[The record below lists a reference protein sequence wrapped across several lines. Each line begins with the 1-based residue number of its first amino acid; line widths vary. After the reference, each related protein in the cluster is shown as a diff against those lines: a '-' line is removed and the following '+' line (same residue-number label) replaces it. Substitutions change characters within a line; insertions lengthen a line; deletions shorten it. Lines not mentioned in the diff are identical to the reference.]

1 MKGARLSKL
10 LTPSLGDREY
20 SEAVKKGSCD
30 KQQKVKGGF
39 TH

>member
-20 SEAVKKGSCD
+20 SEAVKGSCD

-39 TH
+39 MH